1 MSEELDTLTIPMEDF
16 FETSIA
22 QYDEFDANAWRKGEG
37 YICPNFP
44 IFNKYMEGLE
54 AGLYMFAGESNMGKA
69 LRLNTP
75 VLKADGQWTT
85 IGNLKVGDHVWG
97 DDGKPTLVIAKSKI
111 FTDHKCYKLTLDDRT
126 EVFADA
132 DHVWRVYEYFCHKP
146 VNREKILTT
155 KDMLKNYKHI
165 KPNGY
170 ARYKYRIPTQQ
181 PLKYKEKELPI
192 HPYIL
197 GIWLGDGR
205 SDDTEICCHTEDY
218 EELKRLLEKA
228 GATVGELRYDID
240 SNFGGNFRIWVYDNK
255 GNNIFRNF
263 LKECHLLGN
272 KHIPNDYLHGSI
284 EQRWQLLQGLMDTDG
299 SITNGHCE
307 FCQKE
312 DSKIH
317 NNFDELLSSLGL
329 KWRTLDKEIKL
340 NGNTYYAK
348 RYFFACDKT
357 KPCFALPRKYN
368 LLRDKLRDRSGNYRT
383 IIDIE
388 EIPSEPMQCI
398 TVNNESHCYLVE
410 RSMVVTHNTAMAV
423 NLLWDYCMH
432 AANKLFGIFFSLD
445 DSSGE
450 VIPRI
455 IAMNQEIPISAVS
468 KPQRLQNKINLGDP
482 NTGEYETW
490 LEKRAAGIQFL
501 KDNRNKFKI
510 EDGERIQCGEQILD
524 YCKKAQLFVKA
535 HDPDANIIVC
545 IDSLS
550 DITFASQSFK
560 SDKELNDYIAKQVKR
575 WAVEILKVPIFG
587 TLHLR
592 KIEQNRRPTIA
603 DVKDSGRYAYEAST
617 LFLVH
622 NDVSRNK
629 ASAGIYTVA
638 EGTQEKIPVI
648 ELDWAKNK
656 KSSFK
661 GVTYHSF
668 FTNYSKVIEC
678 DEAIMDRFN
687 RIRFTT

>member
-1 MSEELDTLTIPMEDF
+1 MSIVAQRKDREQIMSEELDTLTIPMEDF

-22 QYDEFDANAWRKGEG
+22 QYDEFDENAWKKGEG

-44 IFNKYMEGLE
+44 MFNKYMEGLE
-54 AGLYMFAGESNMGKA
+54 AGLYMFAGESNMGKSGVA
-69 LRLNTP
+69 L
-75 VLKADGQWTT
+75 
-85 IGNLKVGDHVWG
+85 NL
-97 DDGKPTLVIAKSKI
+97 
-111 FTDHKCYKLTLDDRT
+111 F
-126 EVFADA
+126 
-132 DHVWRVYEYFCHKP
+132 
-146 VNREKILTT
+146 
-155 KDMLKNYKHI
+155 
-165 KPNGY
+165 
-170 ARYKYRIPTQQ
+170 
-181 PLKYKEKELPI
+181 
-192 HPYIL
+192 
-197 GIWLGDGR
+197 
-205 SDDTEICCHTEDY
+205 
-218 EELKRLLEKA
+218 
-228 GATVGELRYDID
+228 
-240 SNFGGNFRIWVYDNK
+240 
-255 GNNIFRNF
+255 
-263 LKECHLLGN
+263 
-272 KHIPNDYLHGSI
+272 
-284 EQRWQLLQGLMDTDG
+284 
-299 SITNGHCE
+299 
-307 FCQKE
+307 
-312 DSKIH
+312 
-317 NNFDELLSSLGL
+317 
-329 KWRTLDKEIKL
+329 
-340 NGNTYYAK
+340 
-348 RYFFACDKT
+348 
-357 KPCFALPRKYN
+357 
-368 LLRDKLRDRSGNYRT
+368 
-383 IIDIE
+383 
-388 EIPSEPMQCI
+388 
-398 TVNNESHCYLVE
+398 
-410 RSMVVTHNTAMAV
+410 
-423 NLLWDYCMH
+423 WDYCMYEN
-432 AANKLFGIFFSLD
+432 NKLFGIFFSLD
-445 DSSGE
+445 DSKE
-450 VIPRI
+450 EIIPRI
-455 IAMNQEIPISAVS
+455 IAMNEEIPISAVS
-468 KPQRLQNKINLGDP
+468 KPQRLQNKIDLGDP

-490 LEKRAAGIQFL
+490 LEKRANGIQFL

-638 EGTQEKIPVI
+638 EDTQEKIPVI

-678 DEAIMDRFN
+678 DEAIMERFN